1 VTLSVPHRSSPHLLL
16 INAVVDFLAERAQA
30 RGIPISTLV
39 RQVFERVEN
48 GDLDFDSLCASVL
61 PERHDE
67 EQT

>member
-1 VTLSVPHRSSPHLLL
+1 L